1 MGRVS
6 DADEHFSTRPA
17 MKNTSSLILIS
28 ALLAAAACDGPEN
41 FLPEPE
47 AGRHL
52 GIVEWSR
59 SNVPTIADPAT
70 MAVITAPDTVTAGQ
84 PFQVTITTTGPSGC
98 WRAAGAEKAVQ
109 GNLATITPFDRV
121 EGEVCTAAL
130 VGLPRSVEVR
140 FDTRGEATIRAYG
153 RRVVDGNLN
162 AATERTVEKR
172 IIVR

>member
-1 MGRVS
+1 
-6 DADEHFSTRPA
+6 

-28 ALLAAAACDGPEN
+28 ALLAGAACDLPTTFEPGPE
-41 FLPEPE
+41 
-47 AGRHL
+47 AQRHV
-52 GIVEWSR
+52 GIVEWSQ
-59 SNVPTIADPAT
+59 SNVQTFADPA
-70 MAVITAPDTVTAGQ
+70 MGVITAPDTVTAGQ
-84 PFQVTITTTGPSGC
+84 PFQVTITTTGASGC

-121 EGEVCTAAL
+121 EGEVCTGAL
-130 VGLPRSVEVR
+130 VSLPRSVELR

-172 IIVR
+172 ITVR

>member
-17 MKNTSSLILIS
+17 MKKQPSLILIS
-28 ALLAAAACDGPEN
+28 ALLAGAACSGAEN
-41 FLPEPE
+41 FLPEIE
-47 AGRHL
+47 TGRHL

-59 SNVPTIADPAT
+59 SDVQTFADPA
-70 MAVITAPDTVTAGQ
+70 MGVITAPDTVTAGQ
-84 PFQVTITTTGPSGC
+84 PFQVTITTTGLSGC

-121 EGEVCTAAL
+121 EGEVCTGAL
-130 VGLPRSVEVR
+130 VSLPRSVEVR

-162 AATERTVEKR
+162 AATERTVEQR